1 MPFVGKCWQKE
12 RTATKMTIGTL
23 NKMLGLAVL
32 YTELYNDYDNGFIS
46 SSRGLDRKPELH
58 LTAEAFDELARKLE
72 PVIEFKNNEKLT
84 PCFIF
89 MGVRIFC
96 VLTEEEAAERGYL
109 TEAEAAFYGK

>member
-1 MPFVGKCWQKE
+1 
-12 RTATKMTIGTL
+12 MTIGTL
-23 NKMLGLAVL
+23 NKMLGMAEL

-46 SSRGLDRKPELH
+46 VSRGPDRRPEIH
-58 LTAEAFDELARKLE
+58 LTAEAFDELAQKLDAN
-72 PVIEFKNNEKLT
+72 IFHKNNEKLT
-84 PCFIF
+84 PCFMF

>member
-1 MPFVGKCWQKE
+1 MLAKE
-12 RTATKMTIGTL
+12 RKAIKMTLGTL
-23 NKMLGLAVL
+23 NKMLGMAEL

-46 SSRGLDRKPELH
+46 VSRGLDRRPEIH
-58 LTAEAFDELARKLE
+58 LTAEAFDELAQKLDAN
-72 PVIEFKNNEKLT
+72 IFHKNNEKLT
-84 PCFIF
+84 PCFMF

>member
-1 MPFVGKCWQKE
+1 
-12 RTATKMTIGTL
+12 MTIGTL
-23 NKMLGLAVL
+23 NKMLGMAEL
-32 YTELYNDYDNGFIS
+32 YTELYNDYSNGFIS
-46 SSRGLDRKPELH
+46 VSRGGDRRPEIH
-58 LTAEAFDELARKLE
+58 LTAEAFDELVQRLDPA
-72 PVIEFKNNEKLT
+72 IEFKNNEKLT

>member
-1 MPFVGKCWQKE
+1 MVNVGKGKE
-12 RTATKMTIGTL
+12 GYKMTIGTL
-23 NKMLGLAVL
+23 NKMLGMAEL

-46 SSRGLDRKPELH
+46 VSRGPDRRPEIH
-58 LTAEAFDELARKLE
+58 LTAEAFDELAQKLDAN
-72 PVIEFKNNEKLT
+72 IFHKNNEKLT
-84 PCFIF
+84 PCFMF

>member
-1 MPFVGKCWQKE
+1 
-12 RTATKMTIGTL
+12 MTLGTL
-23 NKMLGLAVL
+23 NKMLGMAEL
-32 YTELYNDYDNGFIS
+32 YTELYNDYSNGFIS
-46 SSRGLDRKPELH
+46 VSRGLDRKPEIH
-58 LTAEAFDELARKLE
+58 LTAEAFDELTAKLD

-84 PCFIF
+84 PCFMF